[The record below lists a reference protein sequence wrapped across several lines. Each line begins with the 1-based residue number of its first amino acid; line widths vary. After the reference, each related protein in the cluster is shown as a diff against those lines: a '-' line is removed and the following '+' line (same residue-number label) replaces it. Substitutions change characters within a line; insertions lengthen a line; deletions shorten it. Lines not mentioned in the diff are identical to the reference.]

1 MAGYST
7 QKGVKTRLENIKRG
21 LFFVLDS
28 PFLWFKYD
36 NYLFPFPH
44 PFQWKIKKSNSFI
57 RSPAVVFTLSSPLLL
72 ASTSLHFSMICIT
85 FLPV

>member
-21 LFFVLDS
+21 LFFVLNS

-36 NYLFPFPH
+36 KYQFQFPTLFSG
-44 PFQWKIKKSNSFI
+44 K
-57 RSPAVVFTLSSPLLL
+57 
-72 ASTSLHFSMICIT
+72 
-85 FLPV
+85 